1 MLTLYQR
8 SDPTTGKSG
17 SKHDFILNDPKGF
30 LAALRTILIGLA
42 EEREMWGQS
51 KNVLEE
57 LND

>member
-8 SDPTTGKSG
+8 SETTPGKSG
-17 SKHDFILNDPKGF
+17 SKPSFKLNDPKGF

-51 KNVLEE
+51 KKLLEE
-57 LND
+57 LDD